1 MTGDLGFGKALYER
15 QDLGPDSA
23 DTQGILQS
31 EERGSRGKAIF
42 ILVGSTRDM
51 KTIDPFVSIYPRFCN
66 PARPNLAPVLTF
78 PEGNAISYLAWN
90 SFPRNLYGRWGRD
103 RNPGEWVC
111 ELSCA
116 VLSFS

>member
-1 MTGDLGFGKALYER
+1 M
-15 QDLGPDSA
+15 GPDSA

-51 KTIDPFVSIYPRFCN
+51 KTIDPFVSIYPHFCN

-78 PEGNAISYLAWN
+78 PEGNAISYLA
-90 SFPRNLYGRWGRD
+90 
-103 RNPGEWVC
+103 
-111 ELSCA
+111 
-116 VLSFS
+116 